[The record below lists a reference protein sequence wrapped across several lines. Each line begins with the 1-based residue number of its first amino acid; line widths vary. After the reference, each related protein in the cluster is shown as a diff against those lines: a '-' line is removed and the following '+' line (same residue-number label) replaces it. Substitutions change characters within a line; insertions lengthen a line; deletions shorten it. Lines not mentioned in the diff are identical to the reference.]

1 MTIRRE
7 RVLEELRDL
16 VRRELN
22 WEEDLR
28 PDQRL
33 VEDLGLDS
41 LRLLTLAVTVEN
53 HFEIT
58 LDPQDEADLRTVN
71 DLLEV
76 IERKRA
82 AR

>member
-1 MTIRRE
+1 MTMRRE
-7 RVLEELRDL
+7 RIFEELRAL
-16 VRRELN
+16 LRRELN
-22 WEEDLR
+22 WEGDLR

-53 HFEIT
+53 HFEIS
-58 LDPQDEADLRTVN
+58 LDPQDEADLRTVS